1 MKLKTSIRGIECEFD
16 NIERLLDYLCFKE
29 ICLEQVYFYVVDS
42 IYTSA
47 KKSFVMPRHFL
58 PEYLSVIQKSHAVFD
73 CLVLHIYP
81 IGKAEE
87 EIETYEDFLRS
98 SCEMIVLIYDGY
110 FMEIYSK
117 KQTWLYSLLKTAK
130 NTTGISVRKKTESS
144 DTRTEMFV

>member
-16 NIERLLDYLCFKE
+16 NIERLLDYLC
-29 ICLEQVYFYVVDS
+29 FYVVDS

-110 FMEIYSK
+110 FMDVIK
-117 KQTWLYSLLKTAK
+117 LA
-130 NTTGISVRKKTESS
+130 R
-144 DTRTEMFV
+144 